1 MFGFFFKKNFY
12 EGWDNVLFL
21 CIPNLIMDAFGALT
35 LGVFYFSAKLNA
47 SLVLSTPLCVVIW
60 VFAVLVLFVV
70 AGVVYTS
77 WGESAVKIARYES
90 STVKDFF
97 CSIPKSFADGA
108 LYGLFL
114 AVVSFATAV
123 GLSYYFKLTPK
134 QLPNGAWYIGT
145 IEGARVAF
153 VDLAAGSV
161 FTWMALTVFQALF
174 LYPAVRSALEPK
186 GFFDAIKKCFVILL
200 DNLGASVSLAVHN
213 IFLSALSIVMAG
225 LVPGFGGLGLA
236 RANFVVLISKKYDF
250 IKQWN
255 AEHQTQPLPKRLP
268 WADILQDD
276 IRTTG
281 NRTLKT
287 FFFPWKDK

>member
-1 MFGFFFKKNFY
+1 MFSFFFKKNFY

-35 LGVFYFSAKLNA
+35 LGIFAFSAKLNA
-47 SLVLSTPLCVVIW
+47 AESLSTPLCIAVWAVAVI
-60 VFAVLVLFVV
+60 LLFVV
-70 AGVVYTS
+70 AGVVYTA
-77 WGESAVKIARYES
+77 WGESACKIANYES
-90 STVKDFF
+90 TGVKDFF
-97 CSIPKSFADGA
+97 RSLPRAFFDGT

-114 AVVSFATAV
+114 LLISFATVV

-134 QLPNGAWYIGT
+134 QFPNGTWYIGPT
-145 IEGARVAF
+145 EGSKVAF

-161 FTWMALTVFQALF
+161 FAWMALTVFQALF
-174 LYPAVRSALEPK
+174 FYPAVRASTQPK
-186 GFFDAIKKCFVILL
+186 SFFDAIKKCFVILL
-200 DNLGASVSLAVHN
+200 DNLGSSASLAVHN
-213 IFLSALSIVMAG
+213 IFLSVLSIVMAG
-225 LVPGFGGLGLA
+225 LLPGFGGLGLA
-236 RANFVVLISKKYDF
+236 RANYIVLICKKYDF

-255 AEHQTQPLPKRLP
+255 TEHKTQPLPKKLP
-268 WADILQDD
+268 WADILQED